1 MGFEAGFPNARRVAR
16 WLADA
21 TAPLRT
27 FGAGAL
33 EAATRNEVRTQT
45 RQVLARLQATPPP
58 PTYPLVWA
66 SAKQRR
72 AYFATNGFGKGI
84 PYRRT
89 GNLSRGWA
97 VAVTL
102 DADGGVIQ
110 LTNDQPY
117 ARYVQGPDAQLMHI
131 DTGWVQPNDIADEF
145 QRRVYDA
152 SAGAFFD
159 VVGLAEVRDVV

>member
-1 MGFEAGFPNARRVAR
+1 MGLEVGFPNARRVAR
-16 WLADA
+16 WFEAVS
-21 TAPLRT
+21 APLRE
-27 FGAGAL
+27 FGAETL
-33 EAATRNEVRTQT
+33 EAATRQRARELT
-45 RQVLARLQATPPP
+45 RGVLARLQTTPPP

-89 GNLSRGWA
+89 GALAAGWA
-97 VAVTL
+97 VAVTF
-102 DADGGVIQ
+102 DRDGGVIQ

-117 ARYVQGPDAQLMHI
+117 MRYVQGADAQIMHVE
-131 DTGWVQPNDIADEF
+131 TGWVQASDIADEF
-145 QRRVYDA
+145 RMQVYDA
-152 SAGAFFD
+152 SNVAFFE